1 MVKVR
6 RQAER
11 LIVTTT
17 LVLAAFAAIGAN
29 LVVKSKI
36 HLRLGSERYVAAHLP
51 PRVDSIPGLLWRGDP
66 DVSPLQDH
74 RTDWIHPYAYAALAI
89 PCSGPTCTI
98 RLFIFTQGIALERHG
113 WDIPVAGCRVG
124 RDVYPL
130 RKGVSGVYECVVPR
144 NISMNEP
151 ITAIMERNDHVHD
164 MELGGRI
171 VEDVDSL
178 VDHNDF
184 LRLPS
189 DLVMHA
195 TLAGMPLDGF
205 RMARSNVSW
214 KGQLDGPSPILAEK
228 HTQEARYEMCVMTQE
243 KAFPEYIDA
252 WLDYHRRVGVDMFYI
267 YDNHAPMDLRAKYG
281 SSRPDDVEV
290 VYWPWVKSQLQAQN
304 HFLVLAKR
312 RCEWVILI
320 DVDEYVMVDERSL
333 GLFSRQPPHAHLKH
347 FLRSMRRRRFG
358 YVQFPEVFMAS
369 SGWHHRPKK
378 VPMPEAYI
386 HRRDEYFLST
396 GKFAVAIDCA
406 KVDSKVHNVT
416 LVEGARAWLPAR
428 PHLAI
433 NATQP
438 YGHGV
443 IVHFKHRSW
452 EDWVQKGRAGRNS
465 IMVKEWSVA
474 GQREVASPDPG
485 HLNMTAMV
493 EYTAFRTYWRSVMAE
508 TVEEPVE
515 PDCPHVVY
523 FESGRRCAG
532 VLVRDESSGLCKQ
545 SPGKADMQ
553 CEYSQDHLY
562 NMCAEG
568 RRVNYSN

>member
-6 RQAER
+6 RLTER
-11 LIVTTT
+11 LVVTST
-17 LVLAAFAAIGAN
+17 LVLVALVAIGAN
-29 LVVKSKI
+29 LFVKSKI
-36 HLRLGSERYVAAHLP
+36 HLRIGSERYIAAHLP
-51 PRVDSIPGLLWRGDP
+51 PRVDSIPGILRRGDP
-66 DVSPLQDH
+66 GVTPLQDH
-74 RTDWIHPYAYAALAI
+74 RTDWIHPYAYAALAV
-89 PCSGPTCTI
+89 PCSGRACTV

-113 WDIPVAGCRVG
+113 WDIPVVGCRVG
-124 RDVYPL
+124 RDAYPL
-130 RKGVSGVYECVVPR
+130 RKGVSGVYECCVPR

-151 ITAIMERNDHVHD
+151 ITAILERNDHVHD

-184 LRLPS
+184 LRLPG

-195 TLAGMPLDGF
+195 TLAGMPHEGF
-205 RMARSNVSW
+205 RMTRSNISW
-214 KGQLDGPSPILAEK
+214 KGQLDGPSPLLAK
-228 HTQEARYEMCVMTQE
+228 RNQEARYEMCIMTQE

-267 YDNHAPMDLRAKYG
+267 YDNHASVDLRATYG
-281 SSRPDDVEV
+281 SSRPDVEV

-304 HFLVLAKR
+304 HFLLLAKR

-320 DVDEYVMVDERSL
+320 DVDEYVMVDEQSS
-333 GLFSRQPPHAHLKH
+333 GLFPRPNAHLKH
-347 FLRSMRRRRFG
+347 FLRSMRRRRYG

-369 SGWHHRPKK
+369 SGWHHRPKSA
-378 VPMPEAYI
+378 MPEAYI

-416 LVEGARAWLPAR
+416 LVDGARPWLPAR
-428 PHLAI
+428 PHLEI

-452 EDWVQKGRAGRNS
+452 EDWVRKGRAGRNS
-465 IMVKEWSVA
+465 IMVKEWTLA
-474 GQREVASPDPG
+474 HEVAVPDPG

-493 EYTAFRTYWRSVMAE
+493 EYTAFRTYWRSVMGQ
-508 TVEEPVE
+508 TE
-515 PDCPHVVY
+515 PDCPHLVY
-523 FESGRRCAG
+523 FEGGRRCAG
-532 VLVRDESSGLCKQ
+532 VMRRNESTGLCAHRQ
-545 SPGKADMQ
+545 GKADML

-562 NMCAEG
+562 HMCSEG
-568 RRVNYSN
+568 RRVHYST